1 MQSPGI
7 ALWSLVDAGNK
18 PNPDQHKEPCLS
30 SFLEEG
36 VRRNSFEAR
45 TECPN
50 GKLAE
55 AFRCASSM

>member
-1 MQSPGI
+1 MLGI
-7 ALWSLVDAGNK
+7 NQIQT
-18 PNPDQHKEPCLS
+18 QHKEPCLS

-36 VRRNSFEAR
+36 IRRNSFEAR